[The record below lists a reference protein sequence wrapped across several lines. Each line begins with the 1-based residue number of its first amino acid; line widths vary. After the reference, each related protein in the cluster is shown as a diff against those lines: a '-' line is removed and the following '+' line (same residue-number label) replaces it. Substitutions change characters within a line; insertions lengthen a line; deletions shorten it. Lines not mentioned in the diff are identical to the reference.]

1 MPDPSLKILV
11 VGARYTG
18 KGAIGRAWGRTD
30 ADLPTL
36 QPVILYERKMNFK
49 DIPTRV
55 VSWVL
60 SFDPEFEVLR
70 RHFYN
75 AAQGIILTFSLSA
88 SHQDTL
94 DRVEEYLGEI
104 KREIGICPPQILVGV
119 ALKPGDAPSPS
130 FRDQIRRWIAAHDS
144 LPYFEADFTKPTEF
158 AQTIDNALAILL
170 SRL

>member
-1 MPDPSLKILV
+1 MPDPSMKILV

-18 KGAIGRAWGRTD
+18 KGAVGRAWGRTD

-36 QPVILYERKMNFK
+36 QPVILYERKVNFK
-49 DIPTRV
+49 GIPTRV

-60 SFDPEFEVLR
+60 SYDPEFATLR
-70 RHFYN
+70 RHFYY
-75 AAQGIILTFSLSA
+75 AAQGIILTFNLSA

-94 DRVEEYLGEI
+94 DRVEEYLVEI
-104 KREIGICPPQILVGV
+104 KREIGTRPPQILVGI

-130 FRDQIRRWIAAHDS
+130 FRDQIRGWIAAHDS
-144 LPYFEADFTKPTEF
+144 LPYFEADLTKPTEF
-158 AQTIDNALAILL
+158 TQTIDNAFASLL